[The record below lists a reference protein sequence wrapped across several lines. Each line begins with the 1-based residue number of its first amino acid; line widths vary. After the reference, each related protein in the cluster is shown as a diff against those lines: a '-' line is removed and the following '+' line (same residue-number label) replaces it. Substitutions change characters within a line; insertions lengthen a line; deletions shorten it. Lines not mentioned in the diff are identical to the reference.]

1 MKLKFM
7 IFVMA
12 LAAMGPARDA
22 PPPDGATVE
31 APGDGVDTGPSTARA
46 RDMVPQRNPARLPPV
61 AQRVEPD
68 PLPDASPL
76 DEGAPQVLDADT
88 VEPDQ
93 FLWTARPVVVFSDT
107 PDDPAFVDQVD
118 LLRRNGRALVARDAV
133 IIVDSDPAANSIW
146 RQQLRPQGFSLV
158 LIDKDGQV
166 KIRRPAPWDA
176 REIGRAIDRLPL
188 RRQEIGR
195 GSLMR

>member
-22 PPPDGATVE
+22 PPPDGAAVR
-31 APGDGVDTGPSTARA
+31 APDGAATATQPRDT
-46 RDMVPQRNPARLPPV
+46 VPQRNPARLPPV
-61 AQRVEPD
+61 AQRVERD
-68 PLPDASPL
+68 PLPDTSRL
-76 DEGAPQVLDADT
+76 DDGSPQVLDAAT
-88 VEPDQ
+88 VDPDQ
-93 FLWTARPVVVFSDT
+93 FLWTARPVVIFADT
-107 PDDPAFVDQVD
+107 ADDPAFVDQVAS
-118 LLRRNGRALVARDAV
+118 LRRDGRALASRDV
-133 IIVDSDPAANSIW
+133 VLVLDSDPSANSAW

-166 KIRRPAPWDA
+166 KIRRPVPWDA

-195 GSLMR
+195 GSVMR

>member
-22 PPPDGATVE
+22 PPPDGAAVRT
-31 APGDGVDTGPSTARA
+31 PDGATAATQPRDT
-46 RDMVPQRNPARLPPV
+46 VPQRNPARLPPV

-76 DEGAPQVLDADT
+76 DDGSPQVLDAAT
-88 VEPDQ
+88 VDPDQ
-93 FLWTARPVVVFSDT
+93 FLWTARPVVIFADT
-107 PDDPAFVDQVD
+107 ADDPAFVDQVAS
-118 LLRRNGRALVARDAV
+118 LRRDGRALASRDV
-133 IIVDSDPAANSIW
+133 VLVLDSDPSANSAW

-166 KIRRPAPWDA
+166 KIRRPVPWDA

-195 GSLMR
+195 GSVMR

>member
-22 PPPDGATVE
+22 PPPDGAAVR
-31 APGDGVDTGPSTARA
+31 APDGAAAATQPRDT
-46 RDMVPQRNPARLPPV
+46 VPQRNPARLPPV

-76 DEGAPQVLDADT
+76 DDGSPQVLDAAT
-88 VEPDQ
+88 VDPDQ
-93 FLWTARPVVVFSDT
+93 FLWTARPVVIFADT
-107 PDDPAFVDQVD
+107 ADDPAFVDQVAS
-118 LLRRNGRALVARDAV
+118 LRRDGRALASRDV
-133 IIVDSDPAANSIW
+133 VLVLDSDPSANSAW

-166 KIRRPAPWDA
+166 KIRRPVPWDA

-195 GSLMR
+195 GSVMR

>member
-22 PPPDGATVE
+22 PPPDGAAVR
-31 APGDGVDTGPSTARA
+31 APDGAAAATQPRDT
-46 RDMVPQRNPARLPPV
+46 VPQRNPARLPPV

-76 DEGAPQVLDADT
+76 DDGSPQVLDAAT
-88 VEPDQ
+88 VDPDQ
-93 FLWTARPVVVFSDT
+93 FLWTARPVVIFADT
-107 PDDPAFVDQVD
+107 ADDPAFVDQVAS
-118 LLRRNGRALVARDAV
+118 LRRDGRALASRDV
-133 IIVDSDPAANSIW
+133 VLVLDSDPSANSVW

-166 KIRRPAPWDA
+166 KIRRPVPWDA

>member
-22 PPPDGATVE
+22 PPPDGAAVRT
-31 APGDGVDTGPSTARA
+31 PDGATAATQPRDT
-46 RDMVPQRNPARLPPV
+46 VPQRNPARLPPV

-68 PLPDASPL
+68 PLPDASRL
-76 DEGAPQVLDADT
+76 DDGSPQVLDADT
-88 VEPDQ
+88 VDPDQ
-93 FLWTARPVVVFSDT
+93 FLWTARPVVIFADT
-107 PDDPAFVDQVD
+107 ADDPAFVDQVAS
-118 LLRRNGRALVARDAV
+118 LRRDGRALASRDV
-133 IIVDSDPAANSIW
+133 VLVLDSDPSANSAW

-166 KIRRPAPWDA
+166 KIRRPVPWDA

-195 GSLMR
+195 GSVMR

>member
-12 LAAMGPARDA
+12 LAAMGPAREA
-22 PPPDGATVE
+22 PPPDGAAVRT
-31 APGDGVDTGPSTARA
+31 PDGATAATQPRDT
-46 RDMVPQRNPARLPPV
+46 VPQRNPARLPPV

-76 DEGAPQVLDADT
+76 DDGSPQVLDAAT
-88 VEPDQ
+88 VDPDQ
-93 FLWTARPVVVFSDT
+93 FLWTARPVVIFADT
-107 PDDPAFVDQVD
+107 ADDPAFVDQVAS
-118 LLRRNGRALVARDAV
+118 LRRDGRALASRDV
-133 IIVDSDPAANSIW
+133 VLVLDSDPSANSAW

-166 KIRRPAPWDA
+166 KIRRPVPWDA

-195 GSLMR
+195 GSVMR

>member
-22 PPPDGATVE
+22 PPPDGAAVRT
-31 APGDGVDTGPSTARA
+31 PDGAAAATQPRDT
-46 RDMVPQRNPARLPPV
+46 VPQRNPARLPPV

-76 DEGAPQVLDADT
+76 DDGSPQVLDAAT
-88 VEPDQ
+88 VDPDQ
-93 FLWTARPVVVFSDT
+93 FLWTARPVVIFADT
-107 PDDPAFVDQVD
+107 ADDPAFVDQVAS
-118 LLRRNGRALVARDAV
+118 LRRDGRALASRDV
-133 IIVDSDPAANSIW
+133 VLVLDSDPSANSAW

-166 KIRRPAPWDA
+166 KIRRPVPWDA

-195 GSLMR
+195 GSVMR

>member
-1 MKLKFM
+1 MKLKFV

-22 PPPDGATVE
+22 PPPDGAAVRT
-31 APGDGVDTGPSTARA
+31 PDGATAATQPRDT
-46 RDMVPQRNPARLPPV
+46 VPQRNPARLPPV

-76 DEGAPQVLDADT
+76 DDGSPQVLDAAT
-88 VEPDQ
+88 VDPDQ
-93 FLWTARPVVVFSDT
+93 FLWTARPVVIFADT
-107 PDDPAFVDQVD
+107 ADDPAFVDQVAS
-118 LLRRNGRALVARDAV
+118 LRRDGRALASRDV
-133 IIVDSDPAANSIW
+133 VLVLDSDPSANSTW

-166 KIRRPAPWDA
+166 KIRRPVPWDA

-195 GSLMR
+195 GSVMR

>member
-22 PPPDGATVE
+22 PPPDGAAVQT
-31 APGDGVDTGPSTARA
+31 PDGATAATQPRDT
-46 RDMVPQRNPARLPPV
+46 VPQRNPARLPPV

-76 DEGAPQVLDADT
+76 DDGSPQVLDAAT
-88 VEPDQ
+88 VDPDQ
-93 FLWTARPVVVFSDT
+93 FLWTARPVVIFADT
-107 PDDPAFVDQVD
+107 ADDPAFVDQVAS
-118 LLRRNGRALVARDAV
+118 LRRDGRALASRDV
-133 IIVDSDPAANSIW
+133 VLVLDSDPSANSTW

-166 KIRRPAPWDA
+166 KIRRPVPWDA

-195 GSLMR
+195 GSVMR

>member
-22 PPPDGATVE
+22 PPPDGAAVRT
-31 APGDGVDTGPSTARA
+31 PDGATAATQPRDT
-46 RDMVPQRNPARLPPV
+46 VPQRNPARLPPV

-76 DEGAPQVLDADT
+76 DDGSPQVLDAAT
-88 VEPDQ
+88 VNPDQ
-93 FLWTARPVVVFSDT
+93 FLWTARPVVIFADT
-107 PDDPAFVDQVD
+107 ADDPAFVDQVAS
-118 LLRRNGRALVARDAV
+118 LRRDGRALASRDV
-133 IIVDSDPAANSIW
+133 VLVLDSDPSANSAW

-166 KIRRPAPWDA
+166 KIRRPVPWDA

-195 GSLMR
+195 GSVMR

>member
-22 PPPDGATVE
+22 PPPDGAAVRT
-31 APGDGVDTGPSTARA
+31 PDGAAAATQPRDT
-46 RDMVPQRNPARLPPV
+46 VPQRNPARLPPV
-61 AQRVEPD
+61 AQRVDPD

-76 DEGAPQVLDADT
+76 DDGSPQVLDAAT
-88 VEPDQ
+88 VDPDQ
-93 FLWTARPVVVFSDT
+93 FLWTARPVVIFADT
-107 PDDPAFVDQVD
+107 ADDPAFVDQVAS
-118 LLRRNGRALVARDAV
+118 LRRDGRALASRDV
-133 IIVDSDPAANSIW
+133 VLVLDSDPSANSAW

-166 KIRRPAPWDA
+166 KIRRPVPWDA

-195 GSLMR
+195 GSVMR

>member
-22 PPPDGATVE
+22 PPPDGAAVQ
-31 APGDGVDTGPSTARA
+31 APGGGPTGDQA
-46 RDMVPQRNPARLPPV
+46 RDTVPQRNPARLPPV

-68 PLPDASPL
+68 RLPDASPL
-76 DEGAPQVLDADT
+76 GDGSPQVLDAAT
-88 VEPDQ
+88 VDPDQ
-93 FLWTARPVVVFSDT
+93 FLWTARPVVIFSDT
-107 PDDPAFVDQVD
+107 PDDPAFVDQVSS
-118 LLRRNGRALVARDAV
+118 LLRDGRALVARDV
-133 IIVDSDPAANSIW
+133 VLVVDSDPAANTIW

-166 KIRRPAPWDA
+166 KIRRPVPWDA

>member
-22 PPPDGATVE
+22 PPPDGAAVRT
-31 APGDGVDTGPSTARA
+31 PDGAATATQPRDT
-46 RDMVPQRNPARLPPV
+46 VPQRNPARLPPV

-76 DEGAPQVLDADT
+76 DDGSPQVLDAAT
-88 VEPDQ
+88 VGPDQ
-93 FLWTARPVVVFSDT
+93 FLWTARPVVIFADT
-107 PDDPAFVDQVD
+107 ADDPAFVDHVAS
-118 LLRRNGRALVARDAV
+118 LRRDGRALASRDV
-133 IIVDSDPAANSIW
+133 VLVLDSDPSANSAW

-166 KIRRPAPWDA
+166 KIRRPVPWDA

-195 GSLMR
+195 GSVMR

>member
-22 PPPDGATVE
+22 PPPDGAAVRTQ
-31 APGDGVDTGPSTARA
+31 DGVAAATRPRDT
-46 RDMVPQRNPARLPPV
+46 VPQRNPARLPPV

-76 DEGAPQVLDADT
+76 DDGSPQVLDAAT
-88 VEPDQ
+88 VDPDQ
-93 FLWTARPVVVFSDT
+93 FLWTARPVVIFADT
-107 PDDPAFVDQVD
+107 ADDPAFVDQVAS
-118 LLRRNGRALVARDAV
+118 LRRDGRALASRDV
-133 IIVDSDPAANSIW
+133 VLVLDSDPSANSAW

-166 KIRRPAPWDA
+166 KIRRPVPWDA

-195 GSLMR
+195 GSVMR

>member
-22 PPPDGATVE
+22 PPPDGAAVR
-31 APGDGVDTGPSTARA
+31 APDGAATATQPRDT
-46 RDMVPQRNPARLPPV
+46 VPQRNPARLPPV

-76 DEGAPQVLDADT
+76 DDGSPQVLDAAT
-88 VEPDQ
+88 VDPDQ
-93 FLWTARPVVVFSDT
+93 FLWMARPVVIFADT
-107 PDDPAFVDQVD
+107 ADDPAFVDQVAS
-118 LLRRNGRALVARDAV
+118 LRRDGRALASRDV
-133 IIVDSDPAANSIW
+133 VLVLDSDPSANSAW

-166 KIRRPAPWDA
+166 KIRRPVPWDA

-195 GSLMR
+195 GSVMR

>member
-12 LAAMGPARDA
+12 LAAMGPAREA
-22 PPPDGATVE
+22 PPPDGAAVRTL
-31 APGDGVDTGPSTARA
+31 DGATAATQPRDT
-46 RDMVPQRNPARLPPV
+46 VPQRNPARLPPV

-76 DEGAPQVLDADT
+76 DDGSPQVLDAAT
-88 VEPDQ
+88 VDPDQ
-93 FLWTARPVVVFSDT
+93 FLWTARPVVIFADT
-107 PDDPAFVDQVD
+107 ADDPAFVDQVAS
-118 LLRRNGRALVARDAV
+118 LRRDGRALASRDV
-133 IIVDSDPAANSIW
+133 VLVLDSDPSANSAW

-166 KIRRPAPWDA
+166 KIRRPVPWDA

-195 GSLMR
+195 GSVMR

>member
-1 MKLKFM
+1 MKLKFV

-22 PPPDGATVE
+22 PPPDGAAVRT
-31 APGDGVDTGPSTARA
+31 PDGAAAATQPRDT
-46 RDMVPQRNPARLPPV
+46 VPQRNPARLPPV

-76 DEGAPQVLDADT
+76 DDGSPQVLDAAT
-88 VEPDQ
+88 VDPDQ
-93 FLWTARPVVVFSDT
+93 FLWTARPVVIFADT
-107 PDDPAFVDQVD
+107 ADDPAFVDQVAS
-118 LLRRNGRALVARDAV
+118 LRRDGRALASRDV
-133 IIVDSDPAANSIW
+133 VLVLDSDPSANSAW

-166 KIRRPAPWDA
+166 KIRRPVPWDA

-195 GSLMR
+195 GSVMR

>member
-12 LAAMGPARDA
+12 LAAMGPAREA
-22 PPPDGATVE
+22 PPPDGAAVRTL
-31 APGDGVDTGPSTARA
+31 DGATAATQPRDT
-46 RDMVPQRNPARLPPV
+46 VPQRNPARLPPV

-76 DEGAPQVLDADT
+76 DDGSPQVLDAAT
-88 VEPDQ
+88 VDPDQ
-93 FLWTARPVVVFSDT
+93 FLWTARPVVIFADT
-107 PDDPAFVDQVD
+107 ADDPAFVDQVAS
-118 LLRRNGRALVARDAV
+118 LRRDGRALASRDV
-133 IIVDSDPAANSIW
+133 VLVLDSDPSANSTW

-166 KIRRPAPWDA
+166 KIRRPVPWDA

-195 GSLMR
+195 GSVMR

>member
-12 LAAMGPARDA
+12 LAAMGPAREA
-22 PPPDGATVE
+22 PPPDGAAVRTL
-31 APGDGVDTGPSTARA
+31 DGATAATQPRDT
-46 RDMVPQRNPARLPPV
+46 VPQRNPARLPPV
-61 AQRVEPD
+61 AQRVDPD

-76 DEGAPQVLDADT
+76 DDGSPQVLDAAT
-88 VEPDQ
+88 VDPDQ
-93 FLWTARPVVVFSDT
+93 FLWTARPVVIFADT
-107 PDDPAFVDQVD
+107 ADDPAFVDQVAS
-118 LLRRNGRALVARDAV
+118 LRRDGRALASRDV
-133 IIVDSDPAANSIW
+133 VLVLDSDPSANSAW

-166 KIRRPAPWDA
+166 KIRRPVPWDA

-195 GSLMR
+195 GSVMR

>member
-22 PPPDGATVE
+22 PPPDGAAVRT
-31 APGDGVDTGPSTARA
+31 PDGAAAATQPRDT
-46 RDMVPQRNPARLPPV
+46 VPQRNPARLPPV

-76 DEGAPQVLDADT
+76 DDGSPQVLDAAT
-88 VEPDQ
+88 VNPDQ
-93 FLWTARPVVVFSDT
+93 FLWTARPVVIFADT
-107 PDDPAFVDQVD
+107 ADDPAFVDQVAS
-118 LLRRNGRALVARDAV
+118 LRRDGRALASRDV
-133 IIVDSDPAANSIW
+133 VLVLDSDPSANSAW

-166 KIRRPAPWDA
+166 KIRRPVPWDA

-195 GSLMR
+195 GSVMR

>member
-22 PPPDGATVE
+22 PPPDGAAVRTPDE
-31 APGDGVDTGPSTARA
+31 AAAATQPRDT
-46 RDMVPQRNPARLPPV
+46 VPQRNPARLPPV

-76 DEGAPQVLDADT
+76 DDGSPQVLDAAT
-88 VEPDQ
+88 VDPDQ
-93 FLWTARPVVVFSDT
+93 FLWTARPVVIFADT
-107 PDDPAFVDQVD
+107 ADDPAFVDQVAS
-118 LLRRNGRALVARDAV
+118 LRRDGRALASRDV
-133 IIVDSDPAANSIW
+133 VLVLDSDPSANSAW

-166 KIRRPAPWDA
+166 KIRRPVPWDA

-195 GSLMR
+195 GSVMR

>member
-22 PPPDGATVE
+22 PPPDGAAVRT
-31 APGDGVDTGPSTARA
+31 PDGATAATQPRDT
-46 RDMVPQRNPARLPPV
+46 VPQRNPARLPPV

-68 PLPDASPL
+68 PLPDASRL
-76 DEGAPQVLDADT
+76 DDGSPQVLDAAT
-88 VEPDQ
+88 VDPDQ
-93 FLWTARPVVVFSDT
+93 FLWTARPVVIFADT
-107 PDDPAFVDQVD
+107 ADDPAFVDQVAS
-118 LLRRNGRALVARDAV
+118 LRRDGRALASRDV
-133 IIVDSDPAANSIW
+133 VLVLDSDPSANSAW

-166 KIRRPAPWDA
+166 KIRRPVPWDA

-195 GSLMR
+195 GSVMR

>member
-22 PPPDGATVE
+22 PPPDGAAVR
-31 APGDGVDTGPSTARA
+31 APDGATAATQPRDT
-46 RDMVPQRNPARLPPV
+46 VPQRNPARLPPV

-76 DEGAPQVLDADT
+76 DDGSPQVLDAAT
-88 VEPDQ
+88 VDPDQ
-93 FLWTARPVVVFSDT
+93 FLWTARPVVIFADT
-107 PDDPAFVDQVD
+107 ADDPAFVDQVA
-118 LLRRNGRALVARDAV
+118 LLRRDGRALASRDV
-133 IIVDSDPAANSIW
+133 VLVLDSDPSANSAW

-166 KIRRPAPWDA
+166 KIRRPVPWDA

-195 GSLMR
+195 GSVMR

>member
-22 PPPDGATVE
+22 PPPDGAAVRT
-31 APGDGVDTGPSTARA
+31 PDGATAATQPRDTA
-46 RDMVPQRNPARLPPV
+46 PQRNPARLPPV

-76 DEGAPQVLDADT
+76 DDGSPQVLDAAT
-88 VEPDQ
+88 VDPDQ
-93 FLWTARPVVVFSDT
+93 FLWTARPVVIFADT
-107 PDDPAFVDQVD
+107 ADDPAFVDQVAS
-118 LLRRNGRALVARDAV
+118 LRRDGRALASRDV
-133 IIVDSDPAANSIW
+133 VLVLDSDPSANSAW

-166 KIRRPAPWDA
+166 KIRRPVPWDA

-195 GSLMR
+195 GSVMR

>member
-22 PPPDGATVE
+22 PPPDGAAVRT
-31 APGDGVDTGPSTARA
+31 PDGATAATQPRDT
-46 RDMVPQRNPARLPPV
+46 VPQRNPARLPPV

-76 DEGAPQVLDADT
+76 DDGSPQVLDAAT
-88 VEPDQ
+88 VDPDQ
-93 FLWTARPVVVFSDT
+93 FLWTARPVVIFADT
-107 PDDPAFVDQVD
+107 ADDPAFVDQVAS
-118 LLRRNGRALVARDAV
+118 LRRDGRALASRDV
-133 IIVDSDPAANSIW
+133 VLVLDSDPSANSTW

-166 KIRRPAPWDA
+166 KIRRPVPWDA

-195 GSLMR
+195 GSVMR

>member
-22 PPPDGATVE
+22 PPPDGAAVRTPDGATV
-31 APGDGVDTGPSTARA
+31 ATQPRDT
-46 RDMVPQRNPARLPPV
+46 VPQRNPARLPPV

-76 DEGAPQVLDADT
+76 DDGSPQVLDATT
-88 VEPDQ
+88 VDPDQ
-93 FLWTARPVVVFSDT
+93 FLWTARPVVIFADT
-107 PDDPAFVDQVD
+107 ADDPAFVDQVAS
-118 LLRRNGRALVARDAV
+118 LRRDGRALASRDV
-133 IIVDSDPAANSIW
+133 VLVLDSDPSANSTW

-166 KIRRPAPWDA
+166 KIRRPVPWDA

-195 GSLMR
+195 GSVMR

>member
-22 PPPDGATVE
+22 PPPDGAVVRT
-31 APGDGVDTGPSTARA
+31 PDGAAATTRPRDT
-46 RDMVPQRNPARLPPV
+46 VPQRNPARLPPV
-61 AQRVEPD
+61 AQRVDPD

-76 DEGAPQVLDADT
+76 DDGSPQVLDAAT
-88 VEPDQ
+88 VDPDQ
-93 FLWTARPVVVFSDT
+93 FLWTARPVVIFADT
-107 PDDPAFVDQVD
+107 ADDPAFVDQVAS
-118 LLRRNGRALVARDAV
+118 LRRDGRALASRDV
-133 IIVDSDPAANSIW
+133 VLVLDSDPSANSAW

-166 KIRRPAPWDA
+166 KIRRPVPWDA

-195 GSLMR
+195 GSVMR